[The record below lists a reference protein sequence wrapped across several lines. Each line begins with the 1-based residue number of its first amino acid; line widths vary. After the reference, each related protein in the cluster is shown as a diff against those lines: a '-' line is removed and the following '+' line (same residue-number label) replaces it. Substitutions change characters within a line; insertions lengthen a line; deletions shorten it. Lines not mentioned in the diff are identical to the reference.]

1 MDLTTLTDEQLDAR
15 RVTVLTEQERRQRLA
30 QLPDQLATMAR
41 DAAEAGCDRDELLER
56 VTDALTPEQVAAR
69 DT

>member
-15 RVTVLTEQERRQRLA
+15 RVAVLTEQERRQRLA

-41 DAAEAGCDRDELLER
+41 DAAEAGCNPDDLIKR
-56 VTDALTPEQVAAR
+56 VTGALGEEAL
-69 DT
+69 DG